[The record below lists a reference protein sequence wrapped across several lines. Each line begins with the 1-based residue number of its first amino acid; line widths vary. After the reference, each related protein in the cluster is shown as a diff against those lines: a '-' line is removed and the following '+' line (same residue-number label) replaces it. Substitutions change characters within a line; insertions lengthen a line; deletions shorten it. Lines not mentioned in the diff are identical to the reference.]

1 MSKNNKNVKEVNKNK
16 KKSGVLKKVL
26 LILLIL
32 LIVLIGFIVYK
43 VQKNGGGMQG
53 LLSTIVGH
61 DAEDLKNLD
70 KIQVLVM
77 GLSTDN
83 GGELTDTI
91 ILATYDPKTQD
102 ASLLSIPRDTFVGKS
117 QATAGGLDKINALY
131 RKSPEKTVEAVNKI
145 TGLDVKYYVVIDNQ
159 ALIKLVDTIG
169 GVEYYVPRDMKY
181 DDPSQDL
188 HINLKEGLQ
197 TINGEKAEQLL
208 RFRHGNNGETYSEE
222 DGGSN
227 DLGRMNTQRNFIIE
241 TVKQT
246 IQAKNIFKIKE
257 IADIAYEYVETNLS
271 LSSIKDYIPYAIN
284 INIDGIRSEVLP
296 GIPTRIG
303 PQQLW
308 FFLANEKETKKLV
321 QEMYYTEE
329 TNTDDNTNTTENTTN
344 SKTNNTTGN
353 TTTSDKTNTSTNNT
367 GTTISRTEASKIK
380 IEIIN
385 GSGSEKA
392 LSDVKKKLTAKGY
405 KISKATTTTSTAKTT
420 IINKTGI
427 EKEYEESIKEILGTG
442 NISTSSVS
450 SSNVDVTIILGKDYK
465 SK

>member
-1 MSKNNKNVKEVNKNK
+1 
-16 KKSGVLKKVL
+16 
-26 LILLIL
+26 
-32 LIVLIGFIVYK
+32 
-43 VQKNGGGMQG
+43 
-53 LLSTIVGH
+53 
-61 DAEDLKNLD
+61 
-70 KIQVLVM
+70 
-77 GLSTDN
+77 
-83 GGELTDTI
+83 
-91 ILATYDPKTQD
+91 
-102 ASLLSIPRDTFVGKS
+102 
-117 QATAGGLDKINALY
+117 
-131 RKSPEKTVEAVNKI
+131 
-145 TGLDVKYYVVIDNQ
+145 
-159 ALIKLVDTIG
+159 
-169 GVEYYVPRDMKY
+169 
-181 DDPSQDL
+181 
-188 HINLKEGLQ
+188 
-197 TINGEKAEQLL
+197 
-208 RFRHGNNGETYSEE
+208 
-222 DGGSN
+222 
-227 DLGRMNTQRNFIIE
+227 MNTQRNFIIE

-367 GTTISRTEASKIK
+367 GTTISKTEASKIK

-420 IINKTGI
+420 IINKTGNRKRI
-427 EKEYEESIKEILGTG
+427 
-442 NISTSSVS
+442 
-450 SSNVDVTIILGKDYK
+450 
-465 SK
+465 